1 MPPEHQ
7 NEHHAERHSQ
17 QLENAIPTLPT
28 TGSVTLNQMLALQPE
43 NALPNLLILISIP
56 GLLPS
61 MGVPFGS
68 IFSLGMFAMG
78 AAWIAGARTLALPR
92 KLGTFA
98 FAHGT
103 AVRILRATVKA
114 YQLAETLCATRHP
127 NLTGRSARRVIGLAV
142 LLNAFIIF
150 LPIPFGNTIPAL
162 ANIVLGLAVVFRDA
176 WALAVG
182 AVLTLAGL
190 GLAVAFAAGSVW
202 LLQYIF

>member
-1 MPPEHQ
+1 MSTPC
-7 NEHHAERHSQ
+7 HSE
-17 QLENAIPTLPT
+17 QLENAIPSLPAKK
-28 TGSVTLNQMLALQPE
+28 SVTLNQMLALQPE

-68 IFSLGMFAMG
+68 VFSLGMFALG

-92 KLGTFA
+92 KLGNFS
-98 FAHGT
+98 FSHGT

-114 YQLAETLCATRHP
+114 YKLAETLCVSRHP
-127 NLTGRSARRVIGLAV
+127 HLTGRSGRRVIGCAV
-142 LLNAFIIF
+142 LINAFIIF

-182 AVLTLAGL
+182 AALTLAGV
-190 GLAVAFAAGSVW
+190 GVAVAFAAGSLWV
-202 LLQYIF
+202 LNTIF